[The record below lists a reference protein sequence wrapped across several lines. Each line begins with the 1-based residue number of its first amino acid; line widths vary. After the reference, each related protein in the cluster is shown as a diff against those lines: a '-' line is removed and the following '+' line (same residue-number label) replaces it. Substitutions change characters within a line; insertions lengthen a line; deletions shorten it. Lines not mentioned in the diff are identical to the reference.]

1 MKIDELQTAIK
12 EESKLLAETTELLEN
27 QQAQNEELKTASQQF
42 EIELSQEKSQY
53 AELETKLQQLTEANA
68 EKRAAESEQL
78 KQQEL
83 KIDELQTAIKE
94 ESKLLAETTELLEN
108 QQAQN
113 VELKTASQQ
122 FELEL
127 SQEKSQYAEL
137 ETKLLQLTQAKAENR
152 SAESE
157 QLKQQELKI
166 DELQAAL
173 EKERGLRTE
182 IQEKQE
188 ASQSRLEELEDA
200 QTSTVDQ
207 TQYDELAQKVA
218 QYRVAYRKSKSIIEQ
233 LTAQKSE
240 MSDLATEY
248 LSATKTLRGQL
259 DEQLQ
264 ITGELKSKLENDTGS
279 ASSEAEINSLVEQR
293 ARNYVL
299 KLKSQFEQRIK
310 EKNELIRK
318 LQKHQAVES

>member
-1 MKIDELQTAIK
+1 M
-12 EESKLLAETTELLEN
+12 
-27 QQAQNEELKTASQQF
+27 
-42 EIELSQEKSQY
+42 
-53 AELETKLQQLTEANA
+53 
-68 EKRAAESEQL
+68 
-78 KQQEL
+78 
-83 KIDELQTAIKE
+83 
-94 ESKLLAETTELLEN
+94 
-108 QQAQN
+108 
-113 VELKTASQQ
+113 
-122 FELEL
+122 
-127 SQEKSQYAEL
+127 
-137 ETKLLQLTQAKAENR
+137 
-152 SAESE
+152 
-157 QLKQQELKI
+157 KI